1 MEEIQFLKKTILER
15 LEELPELEKEA
26 KDQKKDG
33 IGRKSVVEYYRG
45 QTDIY
50 NYVLQLIEVIAHDFP
65 SK

>member
-1 MEEIQFLKKTILER
+1 MEEIQFLKNTILER

-50 NYVLQLIEVIAHDFP
+50 NYVLQLIEVIVHDFP

>member
-33 IGRKSVVEYYRG
+33 IGRKSVVESYRG

-50 NYVLQLIEVIAHDFP
+50 NYVLQLIEVIVHDFP

>member
-1 MEEIQFLKKTILER
+1 MEEIQFLKKTILVR

-50 NYVLQLIEVIAHDFP
+50 NYVLQLIEVIVHDFP

>member
-1 MEEIQFLKKTILER
+1 MEELQFLKKTILER

-50 NYVLQLIEVIAHDFP
+50 NYVLQLIEVIVHDFP

>member
-15 LEELPELEKEA
+15 LEEHPELEKEA

-50 NYVLQLIEVIAHDFP
+50 NYVLQLIDIIVHDFP
-65 SK
+65 SN